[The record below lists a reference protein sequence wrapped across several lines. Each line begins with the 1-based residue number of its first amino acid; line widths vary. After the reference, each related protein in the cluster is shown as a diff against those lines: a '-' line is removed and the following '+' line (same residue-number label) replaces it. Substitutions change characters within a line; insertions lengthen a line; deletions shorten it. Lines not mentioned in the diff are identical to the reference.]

1 MTTAELLTL
10 CAGAALGGFV
20 NGLAGFGTALF
31 ALGFFLTFMPP
42 VQAVAVVLVSSVITG
57 TQGLWVVRHAILA
70 QPRRLLR
77 FLLPALAGIPLGL
90 WLLNIVDPRTL
101 KFLIAGLLILYG
113 GYFSLRKALPN
124 FDRPTPLADIAIGG
138 FGGILGGAAGL
149 SGALPTIW
157 CSMRP
162 WTKAETRAVLQ
173 PFNFTVLLI
182 TASLLALDGAY
193 TRETLTYVA
202 ISLPVALVA
211 AQAGIAVFRRVPDLL
226 FRRLLIGLCLISGTI
241 LLIRELL

>member
-10 CAGAALGGFV
+10 FAGAALGGFV

-42 VQAVAVVLVSSVITG
+42 VQAVAVVLVSSVVTG

-70 QPRRLLR
+70 QPRRLFR
-77 FLLPALAGIPLGL
+77 FLLPALAGIPFGL
-90 WLLNIVDPRTL
+90 WLLNIIEPRAL
-101 KFLIAGLLILYG
+101 KLLIAALLILYG
-113 GYFSLRKALPN
+113 GYFSLRRALPH
-124 FDRPTPLADIAIGG
+124 FDRPTPFADMAVGG
-138 FGGILGGAAGL
+138 LGGVLGGAAGL

-173 PFNFTVLLI
+173 PFNFAVLLI

-193 TRETLTYVA
+193 SRETLAYVA
-202 ISLPVALVA
+202 LSLPAALLA
-211 AQAGIAVFRRVPDLL
+211 AQVGIAVFRRVPDLV
-226 FRRLLIGLCLISGTI
+226 FRRLLIGLCLVSGTI